1 MMGDG
6 IEYMAANLHKQISAP
21 CGLVKVVLPHSA
33 VLRCGSSTL
42 TAAADGRRLVEARGW
57 RQKEKMFFFEEGV
70 LSKRTEKE
78 IAFYTEVLKLLVF
91 LLVTTLGGTLSLLF
105 KMQYPVSIPLIFIGA
120 WLSFSLILGII
131 WITLKIKRKLE
142 ELDE

>member
-1 MMGDG
+1 MG
-6 IEYMAANLHKQISAP
+6 
-21 CGLVKVVLPHSA
+21 
-33 VLRCGSSTL
+33 
-42 TAAADGRRLVEARGW
+42 
-57 RQKEKMFFFEEGV
+57 
-70 LSKRTEKE
+70 KRTEKE

-91 LLVTTLGGTLSLLF
+91 LLVTTLGGTISLLF
-105 KMQYPVSIPLIFIGA
+105 KMQYPVSLPLIFIGA